1 MKITWLG
8 HSAFELFSH
17 GVKILIDPFFTGNPF
32 AGDTEAFINP
42 DLILVT
48 HDHGNHLGDTVGI
61 MKNGTSKF
69 LGIADL
75 CSYLPTLGVDPR
87 QIMFGG
93 SGMNIGGT
101 VKFAGFSITMTNA
114 VHSAGHGSC
123 VGYIIQDPNGFT
135 VYHAGDTAL
144 FGDMALLAERFAI
157 DVALLPIGGHYTMDS
172 LDAAKACSY
181 LEAKNVIPMHYKT
194 FPVLCQDTLEFSKQL
209 AHYSEHTNLISLNP
223 QESAEF

>member
-1 MKITWLG
+1 
-8 HSAFELFSH
+8 
-17 GVKILIDPFFTGNPF
+17 
-32 AGDTEAFINP
+32 
-42 DLILVT
+42 
-48 HDHGNHLGDTVGI
+48 
-61 MKNGTSKF
+61 
-69 LGIADL
+69 
-75 CSYLPTLGVDPR
+75 
-87 QIMFGG
+87 
-93 SGMNIGGT
+93 
-101 VKFAGFSITMTNA
+101 MTNA

>member
-1 MKITWLG
+1 M
-8 HSAFELFSH
+8 
-17 GVKILIDPFFTGNPF
+17 
-32 AGDTEAFINP
+32 
-42 DLILVT
+42 
-48 HDHGNHLGDTVGI
+48 
-61 MKNGTSKF
+61 
-69 LGIADL
+69 
-75 CSYLPTLGVDPR
+75 
-87 QIMFGG
+87 
-93 SGMNIGGT
+93 
-101 VKFAGFSITMTNA
+101 
-114 VHSAGHGSC
+114 
-123 VGYIIQDPNGFT
+123 
-135 VYHAGDTAL
+135 YHAGDTAL

>member
-48 HDHGNHLGDTVGI
+48 HDHGDHLGDTVGI

-75 CSYLPTLGVDPR
+75 CSYLPSLGVDPR

-101 VKFAGFSITMTNA
+101 VKFAGFSITMTSA

-123 VGYIIQDPNGFT
+123 SGISFKTLTASLCTMRAIRLYSAIWRFLRSGLPLMSLCFPLADIIRW
-135 VYHAGDTAL
+135 TAL
-144 FGDMALLAERFAI
+144 MRQKPVPIWKRKTLFPCIIRHFLFFAKI
-157 DVALLPIGGHYTMDS
+157 RLNFPSSWRITANIPI
-172 LDAAKACSY
+172 LF
-181 LEAKNVIPMHYKT
+181 L
-194 FPVLCQDTLEFSKQL
+194 
-209 AHYSEHTNLISLNP
+209 
-223 QESAEF
+223 

>member
-69 LGIADL
+69 LGIVPICRLWVSTPGRL
-75 CSYLPTLGVDPR
+75 CS
-87 QIMFGG
+87 
-93 SGMNIGGT
+93 
-101 VKFAGFSITMTNA
+101 
-114 VHSAGHGSC
+114 
-123 VGYIIQDPNGFT
+123 
-135 VYHAGDTAL
+135 
-144 FGDMALLAERFAI
+144 AE
-157 DVALLPIGGHYTMDS
+157 
-172 LDAAKACSY
+172 AA
-181 LEAKNVIPMHYKT
+181 
-194 FPVLCQDTLEFSKQL
+194 
-209 AHYSEHTNLISLNP
+209 
-223 QESAEF
+223 